1 MFKKNKRLI
10 FAICTITFLF
20 AAGIVTLSVRPFAVR
35 ITEVTPS
42 IVTADSTIIIR
53 GRNFG
58 RQRGR
63 GFVAVNYQFLA
74 QDAYLEWNRNEIRV
88 TLPSQIRSGLLRLHT
103 NGGRN
108 TSSFITG
115 WDNLPNNT
123 ENNTRLV
130 VKKVEPQNVSI
141 GEVLTISGI
150 FHHPAS
156 LQLYMSRRVIDDDA
170 PTVGATGD
178 DGSGAAAG
186 VRQNNNRVTARDS
199 SDNFGATS
207 ELFPLAASDYLERTS
222 DMLSVRIPTGAS
234 TGAIAMYDAH
244 DGAWYGSIDID
255 TRYGHQRYTVPQE
268 YAVQIGVHTERPPQQ
283 EIMVWLPM
291 PQLSAAQ
298 PVNTSL
304 YQSHPSQFFTDTAAL
319 YRLTAEHAPRQDIR
333 ATYLV
338 RSYAVESIISSSPP
352 ISGVQAEWLQTW
364 LRPAEHLAVDS
375 DRAVEV
381 IRGSIRGQSL
391 LQRARAIYQVV
402 QDNLVLIPD
411 HVFSETQTDTA
422 VNAGNPDIS
431 ILTTNNSNTAT
442 PDYFPVSTAP
452 AVEILPNLI
461 DIESILLT
469 IGVGPNRAVTAREY
483 ALTTVTLLRTADIP
497 ARVITGLYFPYISNN
512 DDTVPEVQKIEPHY
526 WTEFYLPEIGWIP
539 MDPALGHARRSA
551 DGQETQPRDY
561 FGKLDSAHIQLG
573 SGLTEFPAINQ
584 NNIQAFFTRSYSLF
598 SNHVEY
604 QPIIEGSDVSVY
616 GYWFPIYGIYT
627 KL

>member
-1 MFKKNKRLI
+1 MFEKNKRLI
-10 FAICTITFLF
+10 FAICTILFLF
-20 AAGIVTLSVRPFAVR
+20 AAGMVIVAVRPFAVR

-74 QDAYLEWNRNEIRV
+74 QDAYLEWNRNEVRV

-130 VKKVEPQNVSI
+130 VKKVEPQSVSV

-156 LQLYMSRRVIDDDA
+156 LQLYMSRQVIDDS
-170 PTVGATGD
+170 TTGSTTGD
-178 DGSGAAAG
+178 DGSGAAAD
-186 VRQNNNRVTARDS
+186 VRQNNGRVTAGDS
-199 SDNFGATS
+199 SDNSGATS

-244 DGAWYGSIDID
+244 DGAWHGSIDID
-255 TRYGHQRYTVPQE
+255 TRYGYQRYTVPQE

-283 EIMVWLPM
+283 EIMVWLPV

-298 PVNTSL
+298 PVNASL

-333 ATYLV
+333 VTYQV
-338 RSYAVESIISSSPP
+338 RSYAVESVISSSPP

-381 IRGSIRGQSL
+381 IRDSVRGQSL

-402 QDNLVLIPD
+402 QDNLVLISD
-411 HVFSETQTDTA
+411 YDFSETQTDAA
-422 VNAGNPDIS
+422 VNVGSPDIS
-431 ILTTNNSNTAT
+431 ALLTDTSNAAA
-442 PDYFPVSTAP
+442 PEYSPVPTAP
-452 AVEILPNLI
+452 AAEILPNRI

-483 ALTTVTLLRTADIP
+483 ALTTVTLLRTAGIP
-497 ARVITGLYFPYISNN
+497 ARVITGLYFPYISDN
-512 DDTVPEVQKIEPHY
+512 DDSVPVVQRIEPHY
-526 WTEFYLPEIGWIP
+526 WAEFYLPEIGWIP
-539 MDPALGHARRSA
+539 MDPALARTERSA
-551 DGQETQPRDY
+551 GGQETQPRDY

-584 NNIQAFFTRSYSLF
+584 NNTQAFFTRSYSLF

-604 QPIIEGSDVSVY
+604 QPIIEGSDVTVY